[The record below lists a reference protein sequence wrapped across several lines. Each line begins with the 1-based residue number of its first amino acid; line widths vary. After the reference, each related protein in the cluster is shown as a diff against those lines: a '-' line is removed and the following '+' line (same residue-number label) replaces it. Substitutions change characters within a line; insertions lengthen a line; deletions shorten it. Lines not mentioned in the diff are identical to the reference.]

1 MTRVNYEIH
10 SFWDLSDREKY
21 DIIRTV
27 KKDREVFAEYESGR
41 HAVDYEFEDFEDF
54 FYYVIADDIR
64 LVYEVENDG
73 VVEYLNFAGYDIP
86 PLHIRRR

>member
-1 MTRVNYEIH
+1 MTRVNYEIL

-54 FYYVIADDIR
+54 SVFFNGA
-64 LVYEVENDG
+64 
-73 VVEYLNFAGYDIP
+73 YDIIFFS
-86 PLHIRRR
+86 IR